1 MVSNDSGVK
10 KSSNQEAVAA
20 EKITQI
26 HTSEEVCV
34 NTEEAPQE
42 NLRVGSE
49 AEEVVSVGMEW
60 WDLQLSI
67 SVILVG
73 SGARNCP

>member
-1 MVSNDSGVK
+1 M
-10 KSSNQEAVAA
+10 AA
-20 EKITQI
+20 EKITRT

-34 NTEEAPQE
+34 NTEEALWE

-49 AEEVVSVGMEW
+49 AEEIVSVRIEW
-60 WDLQLSI
+60 WDLQLGV